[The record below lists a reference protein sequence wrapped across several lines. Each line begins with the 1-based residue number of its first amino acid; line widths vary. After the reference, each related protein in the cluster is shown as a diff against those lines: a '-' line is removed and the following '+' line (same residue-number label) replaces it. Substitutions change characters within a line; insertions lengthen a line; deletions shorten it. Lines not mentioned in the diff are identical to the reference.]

1 METRAELKTS
11 PQIGGALEV
20 VTDLATANFK
30 VDSASGPVIFLIKN
44 DGPDTVSLE
53 VKIAKGANFIET
65 NFAPGWN
72 PELVRE
78 IKLNATAGLNLKW
91 GY

>member
-1 METRAELKTS
+1 MDTRAELKTS
-11 PQIGGALEV
+11 PQIGVMGI
-20 VTDLATANFK
+20 VTNLAAADFK
-30 VDSASGPVIFLIKN
+30 IAGVKGPELFLVKN
-44 DGPDTVSLE
+44 DGTDTVSLE
-53 VKIAKGANFIET
+53 VKIAKGDTFIAT

-78 IKLNATAGLNLKW
+78 IKLNAAALSLKW